1 MRSETII
8 TRPTITDQKNKFF
21 KNGFIFEFDLKNLGR
36 IKIKTSIKK
45 IAGTISSKLIFNFS
59 KNL

>member
-21 KNGFIFEFDLKNLGR
+21 KNSLVFEFNPKNLGR

-45 IAGTISSKLIFNFS
+45 IAGTI
-59 KNL
+59 

>member
-1 MRSETII
+1 MKFETII

-21 KNGFIFEFDLKNLGR
+21 KNSLVFEFDPRNLGR

-45 IAGTISSKLIFNFS
+45 IAGTI
-59 KNL
+59 